1 MEREVPILNEKKSFA
16 LWAFFKKEPVLVISA
31 LCALLSMLLV
41 PPSAAY
47 LDYIDWKVLALLF
60 CLMSVVAGVQECGL
74 FDRLGQQLL
83 SRCTGMRLLRL
94 VLVLLPFFTS
104 MLITNDVALI
114 TFVPFAISVLGLV
127 GRLDE
132 CIFVVVLQTVA
143 ANLGSMATPVG
154 NPQSLFLYNYY
165 GLTAGRFFW
174 WMLPLAGLSLVGLA
188 AAALAGKDRPISV
201 RFEQTAALKNA
212 RLLGLFAVLFVV
224 CMLCVLHVVDYR
236 LMLAVVLAALLVFD
250 RPLIAKVDYSL
261 LLTFVC
267 FFVFSGNLGG
277 MEAVRSLLTDLLE
290 RSTLFTSILAS
301 QVVSNVP
308 AAVLLAGFTSDARGM
323 LMGTNVGGLGT
334 IIASL
339 ASLIS
344 FKYYLRSP
352 GANAGRY
359 MAVFTAVNLIGLAAL
374 TAAACL
380 L

>member
-1 MEREVPILNEKKSFA
+1 MNERKTSA
-16 LWAFFKKEPVLVISA
+16 LWAFCKKEPVLVISA
-31 LCALLSMLLV
+31 VCAGLSMLLV

-47 LDYIDWKVLALLF
+47 LGYIDWKVLALLF

-83 SRCTGMRLLRL
+83 SRCTGMRPLRL
-94 VLVLLPFFTS
+94 VLVLLPFFTG

-132 CIFVVVLQTVA
+132 CVYIVVLQTVA
-143 ANLGSMATPVG
+143 ANLGSRATPVG
-154 NPQSLFLYNYY
+154 NPQGLFLYNYY
-165 GLTAGRFFW
+165 ELTAGEFFAL
-174 WMLPLAGLSLVGLA
+174 MLPPAALSLAGLA
-188 AAALAGKDRPISV
+188 AAALAGKNRPIAV
-201 RFEQTAALKNA
+201 EFEQNAEPKNPRLLWLFAALF
-212 RLLGLFAVLFVV
+212 LV
-224 CMLCVLHVVDYR
+224 CMLCVLHLVDYR

-250 RPLIAKVDYSL
+250 RPLIARVDYSL

-277 MEAVRSLLTDLLE
+277 MEAVRGLLTGLLE
-290 RSTLFTSILAS
+290 RSTLLTSILAS

-308 AAVLLAGFTSDARGM
+308 AAVLLAGFTTDARGM
-323 LMGTNVGGLGT
+323 LLGTNVGGLGT

-359 MAVFTAVNLIGLAAL
+359 MAVFTAVNLVGLVVL
-374 TAAACL
+374 TGFCL